1 MSAAAAVAAVI
12 AAAAVVVA
20 AAAAVAA
27 PAEENDED
35 EDDPETGIAGVI
47 VAHSDFSILPL
58 RRQLNIFP
66 LTARREFVRA
76 FSQGKAF
83 CRFLHYIMHRFPAV
97 LPRTMK
103 GASSV

>member
-1 MSAAAAVAAVI
+1 MSAAAAAAVI
-12 AAAAVVVA
+12 VAAAVVA
-20 AAAAVAA
+20 AKAVAT
-27 PAEENDED
+27 PAKEYDED
-35 EDDPETGIAGVI
+35 EDDPQTGITIV
-47 VAHSDFSILPL
+47 VAHIDISILPL

-83 CRFLHYIMHRFPAV
+83 CRFLHYIMQRLCAV

-103 GASSV
+103 GAPSV